1 MRKII
6 TRDEKGTILVVAIMV
21 LLALAGL
28 ALLSVRST
36 FYEIRSASNHNMA
49 RMSYFVADGG
59 TGGMVA
65 YAYNN
70 PQSFVSL
77 AYSGGMKV
85 TAETLGIRS
94 AMWDLSA
101 GGSLG
106 FAALGAPDAWTVVD
120 SPTTLDF
127 YPGSSVGEF
136 CAEKHTWRT
145 HGSLGTPVDSSLAST
160 KENPQYGEKVVM
172 TQWLI
177 GPIDCVGG
185 N

>member
-1 MRKII
+1 MIRRS
-6 TRDEKGTILVVAIMV
+6 TNERGTILVVAIMV
-21 LLALAGL
+21 LLALAGI

-36 FYEIRSASNHNMA
+36 FYEVRSASNHNLS
-49 RMSYFVADGG
+49 RMGYHVADGG

-65 YAYNN
+65 FAYEN

-77 AYSGGMKV
+77 AYTGGMKV
-85 TAETLGIRS
+85 TAETLGIRE
-94 AMWDLSA
+94 AMWDLQA

-106 FAALGAPDAWTVVD
+106 FAALGAPDSWTIVD
-120 SPTTLDF
+120 SPATLDF

-145 HGSLGTPVDSSLAST
+145 YGSIGTLPDPNQLANQ
-160 KENPQYGEKVVM
+160 ENPQYGEKVVM
-172 TQWLI
+172 TQWLL